1 MVDDIRKKK
10 YFLVEV
16 EYDDTVYPPPEY
28 QEEKVDITKK
38 QIELMLDSMWE
49 KTMGRCNVIA
59 CDFNVDWDFLF
70 GQLETFSD
78 WSSCWD
84 YERSKETVDYLRQ
97 QMIFMNYRKER
108 F

>member
-38 QIELMLDSMWE
+38 QVELMLDSMWE
-49 KTMGRCNVIA
+49 KIMTRCNVVV
-59 CDFNVDWDFLF
+59 CDFNVDWGFLF

-78 WSSCWD
+78 YSSSRD
-84 YERSKETVDYLRQ
+84 YARSKETVDYLRQ
-97 QMIFMNYRKER
+97 LMIFMNYQKRR